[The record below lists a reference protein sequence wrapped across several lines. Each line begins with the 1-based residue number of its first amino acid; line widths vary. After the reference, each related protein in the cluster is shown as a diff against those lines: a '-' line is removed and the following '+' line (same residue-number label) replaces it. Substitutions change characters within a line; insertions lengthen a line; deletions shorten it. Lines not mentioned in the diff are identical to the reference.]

1 MLSTL
6 PSFIGVP
13 CALLCGKIAG
23 RKVSY
28 RCLAIAG
35 AVLSLVCGI
44 APAFTNSFAL
54 LLLWRALFGMG
65 HGIITPL
72 LMPMVMANFEG
83 EAIYRQTSMNA
94 MFTNIGAVVFQMLGG
109 VAFCPCSSFIASLLL
124 NGWFK
129 KRRSFV
135 CSVVMAGTGV
145 GGMLWGIIV
154 PALVQRYTYRAGYWF
169 CSVTWLVLMLM
180 CGALTIGLP
189 RDVGVQPYG
198 GEIPEDVPAAVPA
211 PAERRG
217 LLLQPRF
224 WLLCTAIFF
233 LSFVNSFYPHT
244 QAFLVNHSYSSVAA
258 GRVVSLFS
266 IALVVFKLLLG
277 VHFER
282 RGLRNGIVLPAAV
295 DFAALFL
302 LFAGGPSLL
311 APAVILF
318 AANSSLVSMT
328 PLLSAGQIYNPQE
341 FAALWGILS
350 SVGSVGNTVGS
361 PLWGLLYDLS
371 GSYQMGFAAAIVL
384 LGAWLLICRY
394 LLGGIQPQQKSKRL
408 EANQ

>member
-1 MLSTL
+1 MKTGIYLRHFASAFLLMLAYSLVTSGLALMVLPVVNTFGFSRGAFTLCSTL
-6 PSFIGVP
+6 LMLPGL
-13 CALLCGKIAG
+13 ALSPFLGTISQRLG
-23 RKVSY
+23 LRKMILLGALWGA
-28 RCLAIAG
+28 LALG
-35 AVLSLVCGI
+35 LL
-44 APAFTNSFAL
+44 PACRTLPQFY
-54 LLLWRALFGMG
+54 
-65 HGIITPL
+65 
-72 LMPMVMANFEG
+72 MVFL
-83 EAIYRQTSMNA
+83 
-94 MFTNIGAVVFQMLGG
+94 LGG

-145 GGMLWGIIV
+145 GGMLWGVIV
-154 PALVQRYTYRAGYWF
+154 PALVQRYTYRAGYRF

-211 PAERRG
+211 PAERRR

-244 QAFLVNHSYSSVAA
+244 QAFLVDHSYSSVAA

-328 PLLSAGQIYNPQE
+328 PLLSAGQIYSPQE